1 MYLLAP
7 RLYEKCA
14 QKLEHKY
21 LIHYSCEEKPSL
33 SFVHREFIKTQK
45 KAEVVSQCCQNLNK
59 AFSMKST
66 QFWLKM
72 HWKHNGTFSGGSGI

>member
-33 SFVHREFIKTQK
+33 SFVHREFIKMQK
-45 KAEVVSQCCQNLNK
+45 K
-59 AFSMKST
+59 
-66 QFWLKM
+66 
-72 HWKHNGTFSGGSGI
+72 GRGGQPMLPELEQSVFNEIHTILVENALEA